1 MSLGQ
6 IGVRTLLID
15 DPVHRAL
22 LRRVRD
28 AADHATALPN
38 EFDLARELGCSRQQ
52 LRNAL
57 TALEGAGILRRRQ
70 GAPTKVDPVALQM
83 SVRLE
88 DQFEH
93 SELLARLGYRAA
105 VEILD
110 SRTVPLPEHVATLL
124 AAEPGARA
132 VRTRKRWTADGRPA
146 MLADGHL
153 LVPESHEGPLP
164 DSVFDAVRLLW
175 GEPVIWDV
183 TTPGAAVLDE
193 EHAELLGM
201 PIGAPV
207 LTMELVGVA
216 VSGRRLFHAFEHHD
230 PAVVQYS
237 LLRTVR
243 PPWAHLQ
250 GTT

>member
-1 MSLGQ
+1 MVFGQ

-22 LRRVRD
+22 LRRVRE
-28 AADHATALPN
+28 AAERGVALPN
-38 EFDLARELGCSRQQ
+38 EFELARDLGCSRQQ

-57 TALEGAGILRRRQ
+57 TALEAAGILRRRQ
-70 GAPTKVDPVALQM
+70 GAATTVDPVALQM

-93 SELLARLGYRAA
+93 TELLARLGYESA
-105 VEILD
+105 VEVLD
-110 SRTVPLPEHVATLL
+110 EQTAPLPEHVAALL
-124 AAEPGARA
+124 GAEPGTRA

-153 LVPESHEGPLP
+153 LLPDDHDGPLP
-164 DSVFDAVRLLW
+164 DSVFEAVGLLW

-193 EHAELLGM
+193 ERAALLDM
-201 PIGAPV
+201 PVGAPV

-216 VSGRRLFHAFEHHD
+216 VSGRRLFHAIEHHD
-230 PAVVQYS
+230 PAVVRYS

-243 PPWAHLQ
+243 PPWAQ
-250 GTT
+250 GLS